1 MFLDILNFIFV
12 YFISGLILSL
22 FIKKVTKNI
31 FDKELVFI
39 LGYGISPLLI
49 SLILYYLYLF
59 FPEKSW
65 IFYGIIIYNIFIILF
80 IFCKKE
86 LKTIKFQKKCFSIF
100 FRKIKTL
107 NIFKKILLAFVLFMV
122 VFTVIRNVAYPTT
135 YTDAVEYLQQGFVY
149 SQDHSHEKFNKREA
163 FSDFNKN
170 NPLGGPENEYKM
182 NKAIRPAL
190 PIFYS
195 FFYINETPTSLHFF
209 SIKFIY
215 TYYFLL
221 CLVIFVYIINKFK
234 PKNILIGLTLLLS
247 CYFFTKLSYLNYKA
261 IITAFLSLSS
271 LFILYKLT
279 KSKNWHHAI
288 FLGVLCGLMSYINYT
303 GLIISGIL
311 FLLGLF
317 FYKSNLRE
325 KILVVLM
332 ILLTFAFFSGGEIG
346 QYQDFIFKKSF
357 ISFENQE
364 GTFESS
370 EFISRLGSENKN
382 QQIKEDGN
390 NREDT
395 SSSIFNQKLDTLITK
410 KLQAFTQIQFFGFVF
425 WLFLIVLLLL
435 IIKRRKISDFSK
447 INLAFITLFF
457 FIFFDPFFLNPHKFA
472 YVLSLGY
479 RYTAILSVFIAIFI
493 TLNYQTILNI
503 LKRIEIKY
511 LKGAIISSALFLP
524 PIREFF
530 NNQLSSII

>member
-1 MFLDILNFIFV
+1 
-12 YFISGLILSL
+12 
-22 FIKKVTKNI
+22 
-31 FDKELVFI
+31 
-39 LGYGISPLLI
+39 
-49 SLILYYLYLF
+49 
-59 FPEKSW
+59 
-65 IFYGIIIYNIFIILF
+65 
-80 IFCKKE
+80 
-86 LKTIKFQKKCFSIF
+86 
-100 FRKIKTL
+100 
-107 NIFKKILLAFVLFMV
+107 
-122 VFTVIRNVAYPTT
+122 
-135 YTDAVEYLQQGFVY
+135 
-149 SQDHSHEKFNKREA
+149 
-163 FSDFNKN
+163 
-170 NPLGGPENEYKM
+170 
-182 NKAIRPAL
+182 
-190 PIFYS
+190 
-195 FFYINETPTSLHFF
+195 
-209 SIKFIY
+209 
-215 TYYFLL
+215 
-221 CLVIFVYIINKFK
+221 
-234 PKNILIGLTLLLS
+234 
-247 CYFFTKLSYLNYKA
+247 
-261 IITAFLSLSS
+261 
-271 LFILYKLT
+271 
-279 KSKNWHHAI
+279 
-288 FLGVLCGLMSYINYT
+288 MSYINYT